1 MQFMGVNE
9 IREAYLSFFESKG
22 HLRMA
27 SASLVPHNDKSLL
40 LINSGMA
47 PLKPFFTGQ
56 QVPPRK
62 RVTTCQKCIRTG
74 DIENVGKTA
83 RHGTFFEMLGNFS
96 FGDYFKREAI
106 NWAWE
111 FFTQVVKL
119 PEDRLYVSVYQDDDE
134 AFDIWNKEIGLAP
147 ERIFRMGKEDNFWEH
162 GVGPCGPCSE
172 IYYDKGEEYGCG
184 QPGCTVGCDCDRY
197 MEIWNLVFT
206 QFCKEE
212 DGSYSN
218 LDHPN
223 IDTGM
228 GLERIATVMQ
238 GVNSIFDVDTVKAI
252 RDRVCALA
260 GVEYGANEKADISI
274 RVITDHIRSV
284 AFMTADGVLPS
295 NEGRGYV
302 LRRLLRRAARHGRLL
317 GIEGNFMTEVCKVVI
332 ENSGKA
338 YPELVDKKDHIFN
351 ILNNEESRFA
361 ATIDTGLSLLMQKIE
376 EIKAQEGEDILG
388 GADSFKLYDT
398 YGFPVELMEEILE
411 EQGMTMDM
419 EAFKAEMQK
428 QKERARNA
436 RATDTYMGADETVF
450 NQLDPAMSTEFVGY
464 TNYSYAGAKVLAIVS
479 NDAVVDT
486 ASEGDKVSIVV
497 DKTPFYAEMGGQVGD
512 CGTMHNDNCDIKIND
527 CVKFGGNKFIHT
539 GVVENGQIKVGDT
552 IDLDIDVK
560 TRMDIARNHTA
571 THILQAALREV
582 LGSHIEQA
590 GSYVSKDRLRF
601 DFTHFEAI
609 SKEDLARVEHIVNEK
624 ILASIPVKM
633 EEMPMEEAKKLGAMA
648 LFGEK
653 YGDVVRVVSVGDYS
667 VEFCGGTHISN
678 SSQIGSFKIISET
691 GVAAGTRRIEA
702 LTGAGVLN
710 YYEDVDYLLNNIF
723 STLRTN
729 SKNIISKIEHVF
741 EENKQ
746 LSSELESLKS
756 KLSGGLVDEIIAKA
770 EDVNGF
776 KYVSAKVSGIDMN
789 ALRNMGDQIKEKSGE
804 GVIVLASD
812 VDGKVNFVVMCSDE
826 AVKKGAK
833 AGNIVKAAATV
844 CGGGGGGRPNMAQAG
859 GKDASKIDEALA
871 TAKTTVEDMLK

>member
-228 GLERIATVMQ
+228 Q

-252 RDRVCALA
+252 RDKVCALA
-260 GVEYGANEKADISI
+260 GVEYGANEKTDISI

-361 ATIDTGLSLLMQKIE
+361 ATIDTGLSLLKQKIE
-376 EIKAQEGEDILG
+376 EIKAQDGEDILG

-678 SSQIGSFKIISET
+678 SSQIGSFKIVSET

>member
-1 MQFMGVNE
+1 
-9 IREAYLSFFESKG
+9 
-22 HLRMA
+22 
-27 SASLVPHNDKSLL
+27 
-40 LINSGMA
+40 
-47 PLKPFFTGQ
+47 
-56 QVPPRK
+56 
-62 RVTTCQKCIRTG
+62 
-74 DIENVGKTA
+74 
-83 RHGTFFEMLGNFS
+83 
-96 FGDYFKREAI
+96 
-106 NWAWE
+106 
-111 FFTQVVKL
+111 
-119 PEDRLYVSVYQDDDE
+119 
-134 AFDIWNKEIGLAP
+134 
-147 ERIFRMGKEDNFWEH
+147 
-162 GVGPCGPCSE
+162 
-172 IYYDKGEEYGCG
+172 
-184 QPGCTVGCDCDRY
+184 
-197 MEIWNLVFT
+197 
-206 QFCKEE
+206 
-212 DGSYSN
+212 
-218 LDHPN
+218 
-223 IDTGM
+223 
-228 GLERIATVMQ
+228 
-238 GVNSIFDVDTVKAI
+238 
-252 RDRVCALA
+252 
-260 GVEYGANEKADISI
+260 
-274 RVITDHIRSV
+274 
-284 AFMTADGVLPS
+284 MTADGVLPS

-361 ATIDTGLSLLMQKIE
+361 ATIDTGLSLLKQKIE
-376 EIKAQEGEDILG
+376 EIKAQDGEDILG

-653 YGDVVRVVSVGDYS
+653 YGDVVRVVSVGS

-678 SSQIGSFKIISET
+678 SSQIGSFKIVSET

-729 SKNIISKIEHVF
+729 SKNIISKIEHVL

>member
-1 MQFMGVNE
+1 
-9 IREAYLSFFESKG
+9 
-22 HLRMA
+22 
-27 SASLVPHNDKSLL
+27 
-40 LINSGMA
+40 
-47 PLKPFFTGQ
+47 
-56 QVPPRK
+56 
-62 RVTTCQKCIRTG
+62 
-74 DIENVGKTA
+74 
-83 RHGTFFEMLGNFS
+83 
-96 FGDYFKREAI
+96 
-106 NWAWE
+106 
-111 FFTQVVKL
+111 
-119 PEDRLYVSVYQDDDE
+119 
-134 AFDIWNKEIGLAP
+134 
-147 ERIFRMGKEDNFWEH
+147 
-162 GVGPCGPCSE
+162 
-172 IYYDKGEEYGCG
+172 
-184 QPGCTVGCDCDRY
+184 
-197 MEIWNLVFT
+197 
-206 QFCKEE
+206 
-212 DGSYSN
+212 
-218 LDHPN
+218 
-223 IDTGM
+223 
-228 GLERIATVMQ
+228 
-238 GVNSIFDVDTVKAI
+238 
-252 RDRVCALA
+252 
-260 GVEYGANEKADISI
+260 
-274 RVITDHIRSV
+274 
-284 AFMTADGVLPS
+284 MTADGVLPS

-361 ATIDTGLSLLMQKIE
+361 ATIDTGLSLLKQKIE

-464 TNYSYAGAKVLAIVS
+464 TDYSYAGAKVLAIVS

-512 CGTMHNDNCDIKIND
+512 CGTMHNDNCNIKIND

-560 TRMDIARNHTA
+560 NRMDIARNHTA

-691 GVAAGTRRIEA
+691 GVAAGTR
-702 LTGAGVLN
+702 AGVLN
-710 YYEDVDYLLNNIF
+710 HYEDVEFLLNNIF
-723 STLRTN
+723 GVLRTN
-729 SKNIISKIEHVF
+729 FKNIISKIEHVL

-859 GKDASKIDEALA
+859 GKDPSKIDEALA

>member
-223 IDTGM
+223 I
-228 GLERIATVMQ
+228 ATVMQ

-252 RDRVCALA
+252 RDKVCALA
-260 GVEYGANEKADISI
+260 GVEYGANEKTDISI

-361 ATIDTGLSLLMQKIE
+361 ATIDTGLSLLKQKIE

-436 RATDTYMGADETVF
+436 RATDTYMGSDETVF

-678 SSQIGSFKIISET
+678 SSQIGSFKIVSET

-702 LTGAGVLN
+702 LTGAGALN

-729 SKNIISKIEHVF
+729 SKNIISKIEHVL

>member
-1 MQFMGVNE
+1 MFIH
-9 IREAYLSFFESKG
+9 IRPDIRA
-22 HLRMA
+22 
-27 SASLVPHNDKSLL
+27 
-40 LINSGMA
+40 
-47 PLKPFFTGQ
+47 FTMN
-56 QVPPRK
+56 
-62 RVTTCQKCIRTG
+62 I
-74 DIENVGKTA
+74 
-83 RHGTFFEMLGNFS
+83 L
-96 FGDYFKREAI
+96 
-106 NWAWE
+106 
-111 FFTQVVKL
+111 
-119 PEDRLYVSVYQDDDE
+119 
-134 AFDIWNKEIGLAP
+134 LAP
-147 ERIFRMGKEDNFWEH
+147 FR
-162 GVGPCGPCSE
+162 
-172 IYYDKGEEYGCG
+172 
-184 QPGCTVGCDCDRY
+184 
-197 MEIWNLVFT
+197 
-206 QFCKEE
+206 
-212 DGSYSN
+212 
-218 LDHPN
+218 
-223 IDTGM
+223 
-228 GLERIATVMQ
+228 
-238 GVNSIFDVDTVKAI
+238 
-252 RDRVCALA
+252 
-260 GVEYGANEKADISI
+260 
-274 RVITDHIRSV
+274 
-284 AFMTADGVLPS
+284 
-295 NEGRGYV
+295 
-302 LRRLLRRAARHGRLL
+302 
-317 GIEGNFMTEVCKVVI
+317 
-332 ENSGKA
+332 
-338 YPELVDKKDHIFN
+338 
-351 ILNNEESRFA
+351 
-361 ATIDTGLSLLMQKIE
+361 
-376 EIKAQEGEDILG
+376 
-388 GADSFKLYDT
+388 
-398 YGFPVELMEEILE
+398 FP
-411 EQGMTMDM
+411 
-419 EAFKAEMQK
+419 
-428 QKERARNA
+428 
-436 RATDTYMGADETVF
+436 
-450 NQLDPAMSTEFVGY
+450 TEFVGY
-464 TNYSYAGAKVLAIVS
+464 TDYSYAGAKVLAIVS

-512 CGTMHNDNCDIKIND
+512 CGTMHNDNCNIKIND

-560 TRMDIARNHTA
+560 NRMDIARNHTA

-710 YYEDVDYLLNNIF
+710 HYEDVEFLLNNIF
-723 STLRTN
+723 GVLRTN
-729 SKNIISKIEHVF
+729 SKNIISKIEHVL

-859 GKDASKIDEALA
+859 GKDPSKIDEALA

>member
-1 MQFMGVNE
+1 MLETIQQ
-9 IREAYLSFFESKG
+9 
-22 HLRMA
+22 
-27 SASLVPHNDKSLL
+27 
-40 LINSGMA
+40 LI
-47 PLKPFFTGQ
+47 
-56 QVPPRK
+56 
-62 RVTTCQKCIRTG
+62 
-74 DIENVGKTA
+74 
-83 RHGTFFEMLGNFS
+83 
-96 FGDYFKREAI
+96 
-106 NWAWE
+106 
-111 FFTQVVKL
+111 
-119 PEDRLYVSVYQDDDE
+119 
-134 AFDIWNKEIGLAP
+134 
-147 ERIFRMGKEDNFWEH
+147 
-162 GVGPCGPCSE
+162 
-172 IYYDKGEEYGCG
+172 
-184 QPGCTVGCDCDRY
+184 
-197 MEIWNLVFT
+197 
-206 QFCKEE
+206 
-212 DGSYSN
+212 
-218 LDHPN
+218 
-223 IDTGM
+223 
-228 GLERIATVMQ
+228 
-238 GVNSIFDVDTVKAI
+238 
-252 RDRVCALA
+252 
-260 GVEYGANEKADISI
+260 
-274 RVITDHIRSV
+274 
-284 AFMTADGVLPS
+284 
-295 NEGRGYV
+295 
-302 LRRLLRRAARHGRLL
+302 
-317 GIEGNFMTEVCKVVI
+317 
-332 ENSGKA
+332 
-338 YPELVDKKDHIFN
+338 
-351 ILNNEESRFA
+351 
-361 ATIDTGLSLLMQKIE
+361 
-376 EIKAQEGEDILG
+376 
-388 GADSFKLYDT
+388 
-398 YGFPVELMEEILE
+398 
-411 EQGMTMDM
+411 
-419 EAFKAEMQK
+419 
-428 QKERARNA
+428 
-436 RATDTYMGADETVF
+436 
-450 NQLDPAMSTEFVGY
+450 
-464 TNYSYAGAKVLAIVS
+464 
-479 NDAVVDT
+479 
-486 ASEGDKVSIVV
+486 
-497 DKTPFYAEMGGQVGD
+497 FY
-512 CGTMHNDNCDIKIND
+512 
-527 CVKFGGNKFIHT
+527 
-539 GVVENGQIKVGDT
+539 
-552 IDLDIDVK
+552 
-560 TRMDIARNHTA
+560 
-571 THILQAALREV
+571 
-582 LGSHIEQA
+582 IEQA

>member
-1 MQFMGVNE
+1 
-9 IREAYLSFFESKG
+9 
-22 HLRMA
+22 
-27 SASLVPHNDKSLL
+27 
-40 LINSGMA
+40 
-47 PLKPFFTGQ
+47 
-56 QVPPRK
+56 
-62 RVTTCQKCIRTG
+62 
-74 DIENVGKTA
+74 
-83 RHGTFFEMLGNFS
+83 
-96 FGDYFKREAI
+96 
-106 NWAWE
+106 
-111 FFTQVVKL
+111 
-119 PEDRLYVSVYQDDDE
+119 
-134 AFDIWNKEIGLAP
+134 
-147 ERIFRMGKEDNFWEH
+147 
-162 GVGPCGPCSE
+162 
-172 IYYDKGEEYGCG
+172 
-184 QPGCTVGCDCDRY
+184 
-197 MEIWNLVFT
+197 
-206 QFCKEE
+206 
-212 DGSYSN
+212 
-218 LDHPN
+218 
-223 IDTGM
+223 
-228 GLERIATVMQ
+228 
-238 GVNSIFDVDTVKAI
+238 
-252 RDRVCALA
+252 
-260 GVEYGANEKADISI
+260 
-274 RVITDHIRSV
+274 
-284 AFMTADGVLPS
+284 
-295 NEGRGYV
+295 
-302 LRRLLRRAARHGRLL
+302 
-317 GIEGNFMTEVCKVVI
+317 
-332 ENSGKA
+332 
-338 YPELVDKKDHIFN
+338 
-351 ILNNEESRFA
+351 
-361 ATIDTGLSLLMQKIE
+361 
-376 EIKAQEGEDILG
+376 
-388 GADSFKLYDT
+388 
-398 YGFPVELMEEILE
+398 
-411 EQGMTMDM
+411 
-419 EAFKAEMQK
+419 
-428 QKERARNA
+428 
-436 RATDTYMGADETVF
+436 
-450 NQLDPAMSTEFVGY
+450 MSTEFVGY

-539 GVVENGQIKVGDT
+539 GV
-552 IDLDIDVK
+552 
-560 TRMDIARNHTA
+560 
-571 THILQAALREV
+571 ALREV

-678 SSQIGSFKIISET
+678 SSKSGSF
-691 GVAAGTRRIEA
+691 
-702 LTGAGVLN
+702 
-710 YYEDVDYLLNNIF
+710 
-723 STLRTN
+723 
-729 SKNIISKIEHVF
+729 NIISKIEHVL

-859 GKDASKIDEALA
+859 GKDPSKIDEALA

>member
-1 MQFMGVNE
+1 
-9 IREAYLSFFESKG
+9 
-22 HLRMA
+22 
-27 SASLVPHNDKSLL
+27 
-40 LINSGMA
+40 
-47 PLKPFFTGQ
+47 
-56 QVPPRK
+56 
-62 RVTTCQKCIRTG
+62 
-74 DIENVGKTA
+74 
-83 RHGTFFEMLGNFS
+83 
-96 FGDYFKREAI
+96 
-106 NWAWE
+106 
-111 FFTQVVKL
+111 
-119 PEDRLYVSVYQDDDE
+119 
-134 AFDIWNKEIGLAP
+134 
-147 ERIFRMGKEDNFWEH
+147 
-162 GVGPCGPCSE
+162 
-172 IYYDKGEEYGCG
+172 
-184 QPGCTVGCDCDRY
+184 
-197 MEIWNLVFT
+197 
-206 QFCKEE
+206 
-212 DGSYSN
+212 
-218 LDHPN
+218 
-223 IDTGM
+223 
-228 GLERIATVMQ
+228 
-238 GVNSIFDVDTVKAI
+238 
-252 RDRVCALA
+252 
-260 GVEYGANEKADISI
+260 
-274 RVITDHIRSV
+274 
-284 AFMTADGVLPS
+284 
-295 NEGRGYV
+295 
-302 LRRLLRRAARHGRLL
+302 
-317 GIEGNFMTEVCKVVI
+317 
-332 ENSGKA
+332 
-338 YPELVDKKDHIFN
+338 
-351 ILNNEESRFA
+351 
-361 ATIDTGLSLLMQKIE
+361 
-376 EIKAQEGEDILG
+376 
-388 GADSFKLYDT
+388 
-398 YGFPVELMEEILE
+398 MEEILE

-436 RATDTYMGADETVF
+436 RATDTYMGSDETVF

-609 SKEDLARVEHIVNEK
+609 SKADLARVEHIVNEK

-678 SSQIGSFKIISET
+678 SSQIGSFKIVSET

-702 LTGAGVLN
+702 LTGAGALN

-729 SKNIISKIEHVF
+729 SKNIISKIEHVL

-844 CGGGGGGRPNMAQAG
+844 CGGGGGGRPNMAKDG
-859 GKDASKIDEALA
+859 GKHPYKIDEALP

>member
-252 RDRVCALA
+252 RDKVCALA
-260 GVEYGANEKADISI
+260 GVEYGVNEKTDISI

-361 ATIDTGLSLLMQKIE
+361 ATIDTGLSLLKQKIE
-376 EIKAQEGEDILG
+376 EINAQEGEDILG

-464 TNYSYAGAKVLAIVS
+464 TDYSYAGAKVLAIVS

-512 CGTMHNDNCDIKIND
+512 CGTMHNDNCNIKIND

-560 TRMDIARNHTA
+560 NRMDIARNHTA

-653 YGDVVRVVSVGDYS
+653 YGDVVSVGDYS

-710 YYEDVDYLLNNIF
+710 HYEDVEFLLNNIF
-723 STLRTN
+723 GVLRTN
-729 SKNIISKIEHVF
+729 SKNIISKIEHVL

-859 GKDASKIDEALA
+859 GKDPSKIDEALA